1 MRSLIQHI
9 PAEYHY
15 ETDLSIGETDNKM
28 KFKLISFHFMIIF
41 FKMLCMSKL
50 YNPSQTANINL
61 TFNVVFRY
69 VK

>member
-15 ETDLSIGETDNKM
+15 ETVLSIGETDHKM
-28 KFKLISFHFMIIF
+28 KFKLISFHDNF

-50 YNPSQTANINL
+50 YNPSQTANTNL